1 MRATISEVRNGLS
14 AYLRRVKRGESVII
28 VDRSTPVAR
37 LVPIESA
44 GVRDEGATYA
54 LHGRGGEGEKALED
68 EARLTRLEAAGVVV
82 RDDTGSPL
90 QTVLAWPRLPGT
102 GLVDTILDERR
113 EDGYR

>member
-37 LVPIESA
+37 LVPIDAA
-44 GVRDEGATYA
+44 GVRDDSATYA
-54 LHGRGGEGEKALED
+54 LRGTGERELED
-68 EARLTRLEAAGVVV
+68 EAKLARLEAAGVVA
-82 RDDTGSPL
+82 RQDTGSPL
-90 QTVLAWPRLPGT
+90 RTVLGWPRLPGT
-102 GLVDTILDERR
+102 GLVDAILDARR

>member
-37 LVPIESA
+37 LVPIES
-44 GVRDEGATYA
+44 GVRDDSATYA
-54 LHGRGGEGEKALED
+54 LRGSGERELED
-68 EARLTRLEAAGVVV
+68 EAKLARLEAAGVVA
-82 RDDTGSPL
+82 RQNTGSPL
-90 QTVLAWPRLPGT
+90 HTVLSWSRLPGT
-102 GLVDTILDERR
+102 GLVDTILEARQ

>member
-37 LVPIESA
+37 LVPIEAA

-54 LHGRGGEGEKALED
+54 LHGRGGEGQTELED
-68 EARLTRLEAAGVVV
+68 EAKLTRLEAAGVVV
-82 RDDTGSPL
+82 RDGTGSPL

-102 GLVDTILDERR
+102 GLVDAILDARR